1 MENDP
6 LFYALASLARDQ
18 FPNDVD
24 ELDDMARVFLVL
36 CRGVKAYAAVWEA
49 QDLQTAIHN
58 AEAPAEE
65 QEAVSLGSFINSTR
79 VAMTIQAIHENC
91 E

>member
-49 QDLQTAIHN
+49 QDLQDCNPQCGGAGGR
-58 AEAPAEE
+58 A
-65 QEAVSLGSFINSTR
+65 GSR
-79 VAMTIQAIHENC
+79 
-91 E
+91 